1 MDNGHITQIFHHY
14 LLHMQISFAHVYYD
28 LYLSLISQVSLVLI
42 TTVVEGYFH
51 EYIRVLQK

>member
-14 LLHMQISFAHVYYD
+14 LLLQISFAHVYYD

-42 TTVVEGYFH
+42 TSVVEGYFH
-51 EYIRVLQK
+51 EQMRVLQK